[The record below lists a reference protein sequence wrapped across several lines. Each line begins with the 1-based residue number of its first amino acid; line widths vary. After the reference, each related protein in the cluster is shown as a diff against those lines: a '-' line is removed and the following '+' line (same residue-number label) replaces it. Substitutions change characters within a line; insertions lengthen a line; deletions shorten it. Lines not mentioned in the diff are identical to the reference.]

1 MKTFISNL
9 FVVLSL
15 ISLPNPIFGQAPAL
29 GTASDF
35 AVFTAIGA
43 FGNSGTSSIT
53 GDVGTQAGEF
63 SGFPPG
69 TLVGNIHVADTV
81 SYQVSLDVN
90 TAYNNMAEITCGIV
104 LGTTLGNNQT
114 LTPDVYCLGA
124 ASVLNG
130 NLTLDGNGDSNALFI
145 LKINGALTTNS
156 LSKVILINSV
166 LASNVYWS
174 INGEFVAGDSSLF
187 KGTLLVNGAISFLDY
202 SSLEGRA
209 LSRQGA
215 ITLSNNLIEIKTPL
229 VNVLPVTLI
238 SFEAQTNKA
247 NTGTVLTWKT
257 ASELNSA
264 YFLIER
270 SFNGVDYQSIG
281 KMQAAGS
288 SNQLNIYS
296 FADNAPNEGVNY
308 YRLNQFDFNG
318 VHNYSMIKAVYFEK
332 STASATIVPV
342 PFSSSINVIMIDAV
356 ENNTLKLQIFDVT
369 GKEVLSATINKVQ
382 TDINTDYLPSGIYF
396 YTIIGNNRIIKSGKL
411 VAR

>member
-15 ISLPNPIFGQAPAL
+15 IYLPSPTFGQAPTL

-35 AVFTAIGA
+35 AVFTAVGA
-43 FGNSGTSSIT
+43 FGNSGASTIL
-53 GDVGTQAGEF
+53 GNIGTQAGEF

-130 NLTLDGNGDSNALFI
+130 DLTLDGNGDSNALFI
-145 LKINGALTTNS
+145 FKINGALMTSS

-187 KGTLLVNGAISFLDY
+187 KGTLLVNGAISFLER

-215 ITLSNNLIEIKTPL
+215 VTLSNNLIEVKTPL
-229 VNVLPVTLI
+229 VNILPVTLI
-238 SFEAQTNKA
+238 SFEAKKNKT
-247 NTGTVLTWKT
+247 NTGVILTWKT

-264 YFLIER
+264 YFLVER
-270 SFNGVDYQSIG
+270 SSNGVDYQSIG
-281 KMQAAGS
+281 KIQAAGS
-288 SNQLNIYS
+288 SNQLNAYS
-296 FADNAPNEGVNY
+296 FADNTPNEGVNY

-318 VHNYSMIKAVYFEK
+318 LHEYSTVKAIEFNHHEFSV
-332 STASATIVPV
+332 TIFPN
-342 PFSSSINVIMIDAV
+342 PFTSSVEIVNNEFT
-356 ENNTLKLQIFDVT
+356 ENNTVELRIYDAI
-369 GKEVLSATINKVQ
+369 GKPMITMIITKKITILETENF
-382 TDINTDYLPSGIYF
+382 PSGVYMYVVIVNQNVIQ
-396 YTIIGNNRIIKSGKL
+396 TGNL
-411 VAR
+411 VAL